1 MRKVII
7 SLLVLLAACTACTE
21 KEVAK
26 HVIIIGLDGWG
37 SYSMEEAKVP
47 FIRHCMKEGSY
58 TLYKRTIR
66 PSVSGP
72 NWAAQLNGTPL
83 ESSGITNNDPTP
95 SFKPLFLTE
104 HDAQPTFFHLMRQQ
118 YPEAETGII
127 CEWGDFL
134 NYADT
139 LCVNYFKRIFE
150 PSKNPESIVEES
162 TKYIK
167 EK

>member
-7 SLLVLLAACTACTE
+7 SLLVLLATCTACTE

-47 FIRHCMKEGSY
+47 FIRQCMKEGSY

-72 NWAAQLNGTPL
+72 NWAAQMNGTPL
-83 ESSGITNNDPTP
+83 ESTGITNNDHT
-95 SFKPLFLTE
+95 T
-104 HDAQPTFFHLMRQQ
+104 
-118 YPEAETGII
+118 
-127 CEWGDFL
+127 
-134 NYADT
+134 
-139 LCVNYFKRIFE
+139 
-150 PSKNPESIVEES
+150 
-162 TKYIK
+162 
-167 EK
+167 